1 MWLEVGKP
9 PVDSLPR
16 SAASRDRPSEHDASE
31 GAPPSDVWRQ
41 LAERKLPEVKWTLT
55 EARAIKEILE
65 TGLRCQCLSLEDCL
79 GLVDDAYGHS
89 PV

>member
-1 MWLEVGKP
+1 
-9 PVDSLPR
+9 
-16 SAASRDRPSEHDASE
+16 
-31 GAPPSDVWRQ
+31 
-41 LAERKLPEVKWTLT
+41 VKWTLT